1 MKTKNNLKKELPI
14 LIVVML
20 PVLFILIANNQ
31 LNSLAEINWTQPKQ
45 IPIWAMISIFMGV
58 NLLIYGLLLFVQRI
72 DPKKKNY
79 EVFKSSFYKI
89 RFIVS
94 LFLTVITGIFV
105 ASNIGI
111 VIDELKILRIS
122 TFVLLAV
129 IGNYVYSVKPN
140 WFIGFRTPWTLD
152 NEIVWRKTHQFG
164 AKIMIGFSIIGLIIS
179 LIPQKEGIG
188 LIVFFGIIMIMVM
201 IPIIYSYRL
210 HKRLTNK

>member
-1 MKTKNNLKKELPI
+1 MKTKISIKKELPI
-14 LIVVML
+14 LVVLLL
-20 PVLFILIANNQ
+20 PVLFILIAYNQ
-31 LNSLAEINWTQPKQ
+31 LDNVAEINWIQPRQ
-45 IPIWAMISIFMGV
+45 IPIWTMISIFIGV
-58 NLLIYGLLLFVQRI
+58 NILIYWLLLFVQRI
-72 DPKKKNY
+72 DPKKNNY
-79 EVFKSSFYKI
+79 EAFESTFYKI

-94 LFLTVITGIFV
+94 LFMTAITGLFV
-105 ASNIGI
+105 ASNIG
-111 VIDELKILRIS
+111 VVLDELKILKIS

-152 NEIVWRKTHQFG
+152 NETVWRKTHQFG
-164 AKIMIGFSIIGLIIS
+164 AKIMVGFSITGLIIS

-210 HKRLTNK
+210 HKRLTTK

>member
-1 MKTKNNLKKELPI
+1 MKTKSNLKKELPI
-14 LIVVML
+14 LVVVML

-31 LNSLAEINWTQPKQ
+31 LNNVAEINWIQPKL
-45 IPIWAMISIFMGV
+45 IPIWILISIFIGV
-58 NLLIYGLLLFVQRI
+58 NILIYGLMLFVQRI

-79 EVFKSSFYKI
+79 EAFESSFYKI

-94 LFLTVITGIFV
+94 LFITAITGLFV

-152 NEIVWRKTHQFG
+152 NENVWRKTHQFG
-164 AKIMIGFSIIGLIIS
+164 AKIMVGFSIIGLIVS

-188 LIVFFGIIMIMVM
+188 LIVFFSIIMIMVM

-210 HKRLTNK
+210 HKRLTTK

>member
-1 MKTKNNLKKELPI
+1 MKTKNSIKKELPI
-14 LIVVML
+14 LIVVLL
-20 PVLFILIANNQ
+20 PVLFILIAYNQ
-31 LNSLAEINWTQPKQ
+31 LDNVAEINWIQTRQ
-45 IPIWAMISIFMGV
+45 IPIWKMISIFIGV
-58 NLLIYGLLLFVQRI
+58 NILIYWLLLFVQRI
-72 DPKKKNY
+72 DPKKNNY
-79 EVFKSSFYKI
+79 ESFESSFYKI

-94 LFLTVITGIFV
+94 LFMTAITGLFV

-111 VIDELKILRIS
+111 VLDELKILRIS

-152 NEIVWRKTHQFG
+152 NETVWRKTHQFG
-164 AKIMIGFSIIGLIIS
+164 AKIMVGFSIIGLIIS

-188 LIVFFGIIMIMVM
+188 LIVFFSIIMIMVM

-210 HKRLTNK
+210 HKRLKTK